1 MRESINLKRKVD
13 LFFSMILIYFLLPFG
28 IIIALFLKLES
39 RGPVFFKQK
48 RVGIDGKLFKMYKFR
63 SMTKGDHSAHYRIQ
77 DVQIKQHITKV
88 GSVLRKTSLD
98 ELPQLINILKGDMSF
113 IGPRPVLP
121 AHLEQYNSY
130 HMQRLYMKPG
140 VTGLAQVKGRNTL
153 PWSKRIE
160 YDVQYVNNYSI
171 WLDIKIILKTIKVVL
186 MREGVA
192 TNQTMGEM
200 EDFHIR
206 KSGEDKK

>member
-1 MRESINLKRKVD
+1 MNIKRYFD
-13 LFFSMILIYFLLPFG
+13 IWISLILIYLLLP
-28 IIIALFLKLES
+28 LFLFISALIVMKD
-39 RGPVFFKQK
+39 GFPVFFKQK
-48 RVGIDGKLFKMYKFR
+48 RVGKNGHLFTMYKFR
-63 SMTKGDHSAHYRIQ
+63 SMTAGDHSTSYKTH
-77 DVQIKQHITKV
+77 DVQIKQHITRV
-88 GSVLRKTSLD
+88 GSILRKTSLD

-121 AHLEQYNSY
+121 AHLEQYNNY
-130 HMQRLYMKPG
+130 QMQRLYMKPG

-160 YDVQYVNNYSI
+160 YDVQYVENYSI
-171 WLDIKIILKTIKVVL
+171 WLDIKIISKTIKVVL

-200 EDFHIR
+200 EDFNSD